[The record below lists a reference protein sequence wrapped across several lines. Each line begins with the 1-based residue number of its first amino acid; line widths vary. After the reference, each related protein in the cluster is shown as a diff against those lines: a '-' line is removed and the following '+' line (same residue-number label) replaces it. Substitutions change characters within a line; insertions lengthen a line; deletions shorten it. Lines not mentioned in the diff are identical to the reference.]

1 MLRAAIAGLVVIATI
16 VAIAVYADSQ
26 HNAPNRLLEVSANH

>member
-1 MLRAAIAGLVVIATI
+1 MLRAAIAGLVIIDTI

-26 HNAPNRLLEVSANH
+26 HHVPKRLIAVSANR

>member
-26 HNAPNRLLEVSANH
+26 HHAPKRLIEVSANH

>member
-16 VAIAVYADSQ
+16 VAIAVYADLQ
-26 HNAPNRLLEVSANH
+26 HHAHQRLIEVSANR